1 MVLRSRERHIALWLN
16 RLPSDRILRLCP
28 TKAPFVIA
36 FKKNNTNLI
45 YCRNQQAENADIRLG
60 MTLGNAQSF
69 CPGLLSAPADPVS
82 DARFLETIRRW
93 ALRYCPTVAID
104 GHDGLTLDITG
115 AAHLWGGET
124 QMLGDIRKHLRR
136 AGLSVKCSVA
146 GTRAAAWALAHYGEG
161 WPEAD
166 IPNLPIE
173 ALRIDPDLAVTL
185 RRIGIRTI
193 ADLAVKPRAPVANRF
208 GTHLLCRLDQVL
220 GHMPEPVH
228 HEPEPAHYGMRL
240 SLPEP
245 IGTDDDVMQGIERL
259 LQPLCD
265 KLKANEAG
273 ARVLL
278 LTIRRVDMDSQQIE
292 LRLAA
297 PMRDPA
303 RILPLFKKGVEE
315 VDAGYGIDQL
325 RLEATQVLHLPVH
338 QPGFDAASTEG
349 EMLPLLVTSLGT
361 RLDLENV
368 LRFLPADSHV
378 PERAFSVAP
387 FAFSQ
392 PDAAWSDLL
401 PRPVNLFPP
410 EPAFA
415 DTPALPDSFRWR
427 GMRLSPQWAE
437 GPERIAPEWWF
448 EDQNWRTGVRDYWR
462 VQTRQGP
469 RLWMFYTPQ
478 SPGWYI
484 EGEFA

>member
-1 MVLRSRERHIALWLN
+1 MVLVFCERHISLWLH
-16 RLPSDRILRLCP
+16 RLPSDRILRMCP
-28 TKAPFVIA
+28 THAPFVIA
-36 FKKNNTNLI
+36 FKKHNTNLV
-45 YCRNQQAENADIRLG
+45 YCRNQKAERAEIFLG
-60 MTLGNAQSF
+60 MPIGIAKSF
-69 CPGLLSAPADPVS
+69 CPALVSAPADPEG

-93 ALRYCPTVAID
+93 AMRYCPTVAID

-115 AAHLWGGET
+115 AAHLWGGEA
-124 QMLGDIRKHLRR
+124 QLLSEIRTNLRQ
-136 AGLSVKCSVA
+136 AGLSVKCAVA
-146 GTRAAAWALAHYGEG
+146 STRAGAWALAHYSED
-161 WPEAD
+161 WSEAD

-173 ALRIDPDLAVTL
+173 ALRIDQELAVTL

-193 ADLAVKPRAPVANRF
+193 ADLASKPRAPITNRF
-208 GTHLLCRLDQVL
+208 GANLLRRLDQVL
-220 GHMPEPVH
+220 GRLPEPVH
-228 HEPEPAHYGMRL
+228 HEPEPAHYGVRL

-245 IGTDDDVMQGIERL
+245 IGTNDDVMRAIARL
-259 LQPLCD
+259 LHPLCD
-265 KLKANEAG
+265 KLKATERG
-273 ARVLL
+273 ARVMV
-278 LTIRRVDMDSQQIE
+278 LTIRRVDMDSQQVE
-292 LRLAA
+292 LRLGA
-297 PMRDPA
+297 PMRDPEN
-303 RILPLFKKGVEE
+303 ILPLFKKGVEE

-338 QPGFDAASTEG
+338 QPGFDGATTKG

-361 RLDLENV
+361 RLALENV
-368 LRFLPADSHV
+368 LRFVPADSHI
-378 PERAFSVAP
+378 PERAFSIAAY
-387 FAFSQ
+387 AFSQ
-392 PDAAWSDLL
+392 PYAGWTDLL

-415 DTPALPDSFRWR
+415 DTPTLPDSFRWR

-478 SPGWYI
+478 SPSWYI